1 MFEQAFTFAVNYFS
15 NPDKVL
21 KDRTGTKQRGLGQIL
36 DDQIIGKLVE
46 YGVCK
51 ILEQNCVRKEIL
63 PDKEVKS
70 EFDFGQPDVI
80 GVKENGDVRPPTM
93 FVEIKNS
100 PRKYQWI
107 GVYESQFD
115 AAKVWFQKNNIS
127 QHQNDKIFIIYA
139 SLYDKFGDRV
149 TSGNTSDDGSSDW
162 LTDTDQKRIDAT
174 KDHLISLIVDEIKC
188 DSETAEKIVTGDN
201 LSDSEKKLFNS
212 LEQDSVT
219 AIKNFKNLKLAFKK
233 RKEDIL
239 GSFLNYIFSKI
250 PGRSNDLSFFFK
262 PDDFS
267 VGIDFVV
274 SGTELDPGSG
284 SGKLFL
290 KNEIWPSPVIFEE
303 KKIFSASGK
312 PGNGKTMFKENTTK
326 ILRQELI
333 DNQTNSEPYPSQF
346 GDIVFSVPVD
356 VYCEKKITR
365 RDGNSYEL
373 KTLYVNCDEDTVAK
387 EVLLGEFSIKGENR
401 ILIKNIL
408 EGKKDRSDYAI
419 PKRNYDS
426 IVSEKTVER
435 VKRIAEN
442 I

>member
-51 ILEQNCVRKEIL
+51 IIERNCMGKEIL

-80 GVKENGDVRPPTM
+80 GVNENGIVRSPTM
-93 FVEIKNS
+93 FIEIKNS

-107 GVYESQFD
+107 GVYESQFG
-115 AAKVWFQKNNIS
+115 AAKTWFDKNTIS
-127 QHQNDKIFIIYA
+127 QNQNDKIFIIYA

-149 TSGNTSDDGSSDW
+149 TSGNTTDDGSSDW
-162 LTDTDQKRIDAT
+162 LTDADRYRIDNT
-174 KDHLISLIVDEIKC
+174 KTNLISLIVDEIHC
-188 DSETAEKIVTGDN
+188 TSETAEKIVTGGTFSEAEIQM
-201 LSDSEKKLFNS
+201 LSI
-212 LEQDSVT
+212 LEQDTLT
-219 AIKNFKNLKLAFKK
+219 AIKNFTKLKLAFKK
-233 RKEDIL
+233 RKEDVL

-250 PGRSNDLSFFFK
+250 PGRSNELSFFFK
-262 PDDFS
+262 PNDFS

-274 SGTELDPGSG
+274 SGTELDPQSG
-284 SGKLFL
+284 SGKLFR
-290 KNEIWPSPVIFEE
+290 KGEIWPSPVIFEK

-312 PGNGKTMFKENTTK
+312 LGKGKTLFNANATK
-326 ILRQELI
+326 ILKQELN

-346 GDIVFSVPVD
+346 GDITFSTPVD
-356 VYCEKKITR
+356 VYCEKKTTKR
-365 RDGNSYEL
+365 GGHHYEL
-373 KTLYVNCDEDTVAK
+373 KTLHVRCKVDTVAS
-387 EVLLGEFSIKGENR
+387 ECFLGEFQINGENR

-419 PKRNYDS
+419 PKRNYDA
-426 IVSEKTVER
+426 IVSENTADR
-435 VKRIAEN
+435 VKRIADN